1 MVESKKDDVGATGDG
16 LGDETNAESA
26 DGRGGASGGTPDDKA
41 KASSKGTIGSGAED
55 ADLSQAS
62 GGSVD

>member
-1 MVESKKDDVGATGDG
+1 MAESKKDDVGQTGDG
-16 LGDETNAESA
+16 LGEGVSNEAASTNQVQ
-26 DGRGGASGGTPDDKA
+26 GSGVNDKA
-41 KASSKGTIGSGAED
+41 SAESKGTIGSGAED

>member
-1 MVESKKDDVGATGDG
+1 MAESKKDDVGRTGDG
-16 LGDETNAESA
+16 LGEGVSNEATNQGQGTGARDEATAE
-26 DGRGGASGGTPDDKA
+26 
-41 KASSKGTIGSGAED
+41 SKGTIGSGSED